1 MTNSKTILEHIRR
14 YADDAHGDQRRKYLP
29 EQRYIVHPIRVM
41 ELCEAYENDV
51 NILAAALLHDV
62 LEDTPIS
69 EEELGRFLQKTMNAD
84 DAQKTLRYVVELTD
98 VYIKADYPHLNR
110 RQRKTKENER
120 LRKISPQAQT
130 IKYADITDNCIEIVQ
145 HDTDFAPLFLRECR
159 EVLHLLH
166 RGNKDLYRRAQ
177 EAVSAGLDSLPKPK
191 RKNQTQEDYGQNNLH

>member
-41 ELCEAYENDV
+41 ELCEAYESDV

-69 EEELGRFLQKTMNAD
+69 EEELGRFLQETINAD

-110 RQRKTKENER
+110 RQRKAKENER
-120 LRKISPQAQT
+120 LQKISPQAQT

-145 HDTDFAPLFLRECR
+145 HDTDFAPLFLRECQD
-159 EVLHLLH
+159 VLDKLDK
-166 RGNKDLYRRAQ
+166 GNKALYRRAQ
-177 EAVSAGLDSLPKPK
+177 EAVSAGLDSVPKSKWNRPTGRSHSK
-191 RKNQTQEDYGQNNLH
+191 